1 MAVAFVTKIF
11 ESERVPR
18 YATPVTVRS
27 PENKLEPWTA
37 KSAPGVVV
45 PIPTFP
51 VESMMKAVEVADS
64 EEVDTAKSGMF
75 ESEDVAETDKRANG
89 DVVPNPTFPPKYVLP
104 VPKKL
109 YE

>member
-1 MAVAFVTKIF
+1 MPPMVKLP
-11 ESERVPR
+11 EM
-18 YATPVTVRS
+18 YADPCTLSSR
-27 PENKLEPWTA
+27 L
-37 KSAPGVVV
+37 GLVV

-51 VESMMKAVEVADS
+51 FESIMKAVEVADS

-109 YE
+109 YA